1 MRLFRRLPKE
11 NQNIFYYPYIEGKLN
26 TLGYELDDIYYDIQ
40 GAYGYNGALTN
51 CDDIF
56 FKDMP

>member
-1 MRLFRRLPKE
+1 MRLFSRLPKE
-11 NQNIFYYPYIEGKLN
+11 NQNIFYYPYVEGKVN

-56 FKDMP
+56 F